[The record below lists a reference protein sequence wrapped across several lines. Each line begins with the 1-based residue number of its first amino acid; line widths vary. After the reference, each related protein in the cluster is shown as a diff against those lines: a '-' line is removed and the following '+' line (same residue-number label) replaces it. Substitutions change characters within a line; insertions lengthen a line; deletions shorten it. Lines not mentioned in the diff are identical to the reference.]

1 MEPIMSAFG
10 NATMSPKVKK
20 CNGNA
25 RRCYNWPL
33 SPPNPLA
40 RMLEKSLLPDFIRTR
55 TVLTLLVGLTA
66 SHLASIA
73 LYSFAGMGMG
83 AWSHGSIASTILMA
97 VAIVAFSWWA
107 SGWITAPFSEFA
119 QASERLGVDVNAP
132 PLAEDGPEE
141 VRAAA
146 RAFNQMQIR
155 IRSFVEDRLRMLAA
169 ISHDLRGPITRL
181 KLRIE
186 QLDMDPGA
194 QAKMMSDL
202 DEMAQMVDSSLA
214 FARDEA
220 TDEATQPVDLA
231 ALLETL
237 CDDASDA
244 GRSAMFEWKGRLV
257 YQGRPLA
264 MKRLFANL
272 IDNALRYGGD
282 VTVSASNDQASL
294 RVFIDDRGPGVP
306 DSERENVFRPFFR
319 LEKSRN
325 KRTGG
330 IGLGLAT
337 ARSIARAHGGDV
349 VLANRPEGGLRA
361 TVTLPRQPAVRSA

>member
-1 MEPIMSAFG
+1 M
-10 NATMSPKVKK
+10 
-20 CNGNA
+20 
-25 RRCYNWPL
+25 L
-33 SPPNPLA
+33 PN
-40 RMLEKSLLPDFIRTR
+40 SIRAR

-73 LYSFAGMGMG
+73 LYSIAGMGMG
-83 AWSHGSIASTILMA
+83 AGAWSRGSIASTLLMA

-107 SGWITAPFSEFA
+107 SGWITAPLSEFA
-119 QASERLGVDVNAP
+119 RASERLGVDVSAP
-132 PLAEDGPEE
+132 PLAEGGPEE
-141 VRAAA
+141 VRTAA
-146 RAFNQMQIR
+146 RAFNQMQTR
-155 IRSFVEDRLRMLAA
+155 IRTFVEDRLRMLAA

-181 KLRIE
+181 RLRME
-186 QLDMDPGA
+186 QIDIDPGA
-194 QAKMMSDL
+194 QAKMLADL

-220 TDEATQPVDLA
+220 TGEVSQPVDLA

-237 CDDASDA
+237 CDDAVDA
-244 GRSAMFEWKGRLV
+244 GRKAEFEWEGRLV
-257 YQGRPLA
+257 YHGRPLA

-282 VTVSASNDQASL
+282 VSVSASVDQERL
-294 RVFIDDRGPGVP
+294 QVFIDDTGPGIP
-306 DSERENVFRPFFR
+306 ESERENVFRPFFR

-349 VLANRPEGGLRA
+349 ALDNRPQGGLRA
-361 TVTLPRQPAVRSA
+361 TVTLPLRSGDGA